1 MCMRPPHFK
10 AEGKKWYQV
19 WLITGLA
26 AIALTTGTAPGQV
39 TIRPNSIVR
48 SLATGSGGF
57 VSSGDY
63 LPVFNSTLQAIAISG
78 DSVAVT
84 DGTFI
89 SSPGYALLRIDLDQV
104 HSELLGGSA
113 FAVMNIAFDITESM
127 AYDLT
132 GQYVYL
138 GNESAHVDVSLG
150 SGGCI
155 YCGSQLMS
163 SPTTATVGTLPL
175 GTMPGGPTTG
185 VLAPGGYA
193 LTVSMFMQANLGL
206 EAASASGYVQLVL
219 GELPC
224 PEDLNDDTVVN
235 VTDLLDLLGAWGPNP
250 GHVGDINDDGT
261 VNVTDLL
268 ALLAA
273 WGVCP

>member
-10 AEGKKWYQV
+10 AEGKKWNQV

-26 AIALTTGTAPGQV
+26 AIALTTGTAPGQI
-39 TIRPNSIVR
+39 TIRSYSFVR

-84 DGTFI
+84 DGMFI

-113 FAVMNIAFDITESM
+113 FAVMNIVFDITESM

-163 SPTTATVGTLPL
+163 SPTTAIVGMLPL
-175 GTMPGGPTTG
+175 GTRPDGPTTG
-185 VLAPGGYA
+185 VLA
-193 LTVSMFMQANLGL
+193 
-206 EAASASGYVQLVL
+206 SG
-219 GELPC
+219 
-224 PEDLNDDTVVN
+224 
-235 VTDLLDLLGAWGPNP
+235 
-250 GHVGDINDDGT
+250 
-261 VNVTDLL
+261 
-268 ALLAA
+268 
-273 WGVCP
+273 GVCPHRLDVHAGEPGSRSGICLRLRSACPGRVAVPRGFERCHRGQCHRPP